1 MPIGQKP
8 NFTTVQYEDLR
19 LHVRIWIRI
28 RRLFQLICDLGKT
41 PSSTNNGLFGLFPCA
56 CLAARIRFLGG
67 TRPIRRFYFPLDG
80 PA

>member
-1 MPIGQKP
+1 MKIYDSTFVSGFAFVFCF
-8 NFTTVQYEDLR
+8 NHMRHL
-19 LHVRIWIRI
+19 
-28 RRLFQLICDLGKT
+28 LICDLGKT

-67 TRPIRRFYFPLDG
+67 TRPIRRFYSPLDG